1 MTAFKNI
8 IARPSLNFEILS
20 KILLIFTD
28 LLNYENDII
37 WNYLILGLD
46 LMIKLIE
53 ECLIRQ
59 KSVMMTKINFEEF
72 KIYINLNNCIIEFV
86 EEILHK
92 ISFEKKEL
100 KDSCEKYIEIVLKY
114 FNIIFD
120 KNSFR
125 PQDVFLLSSIYSLIY
140 LIQLDKEKYV
150 KLINMDSLKNLY
162 HLADNTNDLNIIA
175 TKNFL
180 REQIEFENSSL
191 NNISFSI

>member
-1 MTAFKNI
+1 MDEEFFCLRKIIQVGKKKVGHKVPEILTAFKNI

-72 KIYINLNNCIIEFV
+72 KIYINLNDCIIEFV

-125 PQDVFLLSSIYSLIY
+125 PKDVFLLSSIYSLIY

-162 HLADNTNDLNIIA
+162 HLQII
-175 TKNFL
+175 L
-180 REQIEFENSSL
+180 MI
-191 NNISFSI
+191 

>member
-1 MTAFKNI
+1 MDEEFFCLRKIIQVGKKKVGHKVPEILTAFKNI

-72 KIYINLNNCIIEFV
+72 KIYIHLNDCIIEFV

-100 KDSCEKYIEIVLKY
+100 KDSCEKYIEIVLKL
-114 FNIIFD
+114 FNIRFRFND
-120 KNSFR
+120 KTYRRMPN
-125 PQDVFLLSSIYSLIY
+125 
-140 LIQLDKEKYV
+140 K
-150 KLINMDSLKNLY
+150 
-162 HLADNTNDLNIIA
+162 
-175 TKNFL
+175 TKKCYDD
-180 REQIEFENSSL
+180 
-191 NNISFSI
+191 